1 MKKLMTFLLAFA
13 AAGTLWCSATD
24 VKYDIKGTGA
34 PKDGVTVYLVD
45 QISLARIDSAVVSH
59 GSFQM
64 KGKAEKNAF
73 LAIAIPGDQAP
84 FHFLRSGQIPL
95 FNDGKPVTVNVADG
109 TLSGS
114 ALNTKLSE
122 CNRRN
127 QTAYTEYY
135 SLIEEMERVPQDASQ
150 EKVAEMMDRYRKAI
164 NKYAD
169 FFVGMLEENNDS
181 LIPLVFI
188 EHLPSVVSAADNWNK
203 ALGEQK
209 LEELLAANPKI
220 ANHPFT
226 QDLKRR
232 MAAADAQRRQNADRR
247 QAYVGE
253 KFRDLAE
260 PDPDGKVHKLSEY
273 VSRGKWVLVD
283 FWASWC
289 GPCKAEM
296 PNVTAAYKKYHKK
309 GFEIVGLSFDKDKDE
324 WVKAIKEW
332 DMPWIHLSDLKH
344 WQTVA
349 AGVYSVNAIP
359 DNLLIDPQG
368 NIVARGL
375 RGKELEARL
384 SEIFKK

>member
-1 MKKLMTFLLAFA
+1 MKKSMTFLLAVA
-13 AAGTLWCSATD
+13 AAGMLSCSAND

-34 PKDGVTVYLVD
+34 PDGVTVYLVD
-45 QISLARIDSAVVSH
+45 QISLVRIDSAVVSR

-64 KGKAEKNAF
+64 KGKAEKDAF

-122 CNRRN
+122 CDRRN
-127 QTAYTEYY
+127 QAAYAEYY
-135 SLIEEMERVPQDASQ
+135 SLIEEMESLQEDVSQ
-150 EKVAEMMDRYRKAI
+150 EKAAEMMARYRTAI

-169 FFVGMLEENNDS
+169 FFVGMLEENNNS
-181 LIPLVFI
+181 RIPVAFV

-209 LEELLAANPKI
+209 LEEILAANP
-220 ANHPFT
+220 ALADHPYVV
-226 QDLKRR
+226 DLKSR
-232 MAAADAQRRQNADRR
+232 MAATDAQRRQNADRR
-247 QAYVGE
+247 QAFIGE
-253 KFRDLAE
+253 KFRDLVE
-260 PDPDGKVHKLSEY
+260 SDPKGKSHKLSEY
-273 VSRGKWVLVD
+273 VGRGKLVLVD

-296 PNVTAAYKKYHKK
+296 PNVTAAYRKYHRK
-309 GFEIVGLSFDKDKDE
+309 GFEIVGLSFDQDKDA
-324 WVKAIKEW
+324 WVKAIKDW
-332 DMPWIHLSDLKH
+332 DMPWIHLSDLKY
-344 WQTVA
+344 WESVA
-349 AGVYSVNAIP
+349 AGVYSVNGIP

-368 NIVARGL
+368 TIVARGL
-375 RGKELEARL
+375 RGGDLEAKL
-384 SEIFKK
+384 AEIFK

>member
-1 MKKLMTFLLAFA
+1 MKKLITILLAFA
-13 AAGTLWCSATD
+13 ATGTLWCSATD

-45 QISLARIDSAVVSH
+45 QISLARIDSAVVSR

-64 KGKAEKNAF
+64 KGKAEKDAF
-73 LAIAIPGDQAP
+73 LAIAIPGDQTP
-84 FHFLRSGQIPL
+84 YQFLRSGQIPL

-122 CNRRN
+122 CDRRN
-127 QTAYTEYY
+127 LAAYTEYY

-169 FFVGMLEENNDS
+169 FFVGMLEENNNS
-181 LIPLVFI
+181 LIPTAFV
-188 EHLPSVVSAADNWNK
+188 EHLPSIVSAADNWNK

-209 LEELLAANPKI
+209 LEELLAANPMVAK
-220 ANHPFT
+220 HPYVV
-226 QDLKRR
+226 DLKRR
-232 MAAADAQRRQNADRR
+232 MAANDAQRRQNADRR
-247 QAYVGE
+247 QAFVGE

-260 PDPDGKVHKLSEY
+260 ADPDGKTHKLSEY
-273 VSRGKWVLVD
+273 VGKGKWVLVD

-309 GFEIVGLSFDKDKDE
+309 GFEIVGLSFDKDKDA
-324 WVKAIKEW
+324 WVQAIKDW

-375 RGKELEARL
+375 RGQELEAKL
-384 SEIFKK
+384 AEIFK

>member
-1 MKKLMTFLLAFA
+1 MTFLLAVA
-13 AAGTLWCSATD
+13 AAGMLSCSAND

-34 PKDGVTVYLVD
+34 PDGVTVYLVD
-45 QISLARIDSAVVSH
+45 QISLARIDSAVVSR

-64 KGKAEKNAF
+64 KGKAEKDAF

-122 CNRRN
+122 CDRRN
-127 QTAYTEYY
+127 QAAYAEYY
-135 SLIEEMERVPQDASQ
+135 SLIEEMESLQEDVSQ
-150 EKVAEMMDRYRKAI
+150 EKAEEMMARYRTAI

-169 FFVGMLEENNDS
+169 FFVGMLEENNNS
-181 LIPLVFI
+181 LIPVAFV

-209 LEELLAANPKI
+209 LEEILAANP
-220 ANHPFT
+220 ALADHPYVV
-226 QDLKRR
+226 DLKSR
-232 MAAADAQRRQNADRR
+232 MAATDAQRRQNADRR
-247 QAYVGE
+247 QAFIGE
-253 KFRDLAE
+253 KFRDLVE
-260 PDPDGKVHKLSEY
+260 SDPKGKSHKLSEY
-273 VSRGKWVLVD
+273 VGRGKWVLVD

-296 PNVTAAYKKYHKK
+296 PNVTAAYRKYHRK
-309 GFEIVGLSFDKDKDE
+309 GFEIVGLSFDQDKDA
-324 WVKAIKEW
+324 WVKAIKDW
-332 DMPWIHLSDLKH
+332 DMPWIHLSDLKY
-344 WQTVA
+344 WESVA
-349 AGVYSVNAIP
+349 AGVYSVNGIP

-368 NIVARGL
+368 TIVARGL
-375 RGKELEARL
+375 RGGDLEAKL
-384 SEIFKK
+384 AEIFK

>member
-1 MKKLMTFLLAFA
+1 MKRYLTLLVAFA
-13 AAGTLWCSATD
+13 AAGMLLCSAKD

-34 PKDGVTVYLVD
+34 PDGATVFLVD

-59 GSFQM
+59 GAFQM
-64 KGKAEKNAF
+64 KGKAEKDAF
-73 LAIAIPGDQAP
+73 LAIAIPGDQTP
-84 FHFLRSGQIPL
+84 YQFLRSGQIPL
-95 FNDGKPVTVNVADG
+95 FNDGKPMTVNVADG

-122 CNRRN
+122 CDRRN
-127 QTAYTEYY
+127 LAAYTEYY

-169 FFVGMLEENNDS
+169 FFVRMLEENNNS
-181 LIPLVFI
+181 LIPTAFV
-188 EHLPSVVSAADNWNK
+188 EHLPSIVSAADNWNK

-209 LEELLAANPKI
+209 LEELLAANPMVAK
-220 ANHPFT
+220 HPYVV
-226 QDLKRR
+226 DLKRR
-232 MAAADAQRRQNADRR
+232 MAANDAQRRQNADRR
-247 QAYVGE
+247 QAFVGE

-260 PDPDGKVHKLSEY
+260 ADPDGKTHKLSEY
-273 VSRGKWVLVD
+273 VGKGKWVLVD

-309 GFEIVGLSFDKDKDE
+309 GFEIVGLSFDKDKDA
-324 WVKAIKEW
+324 WVQAIKDW

-375 RGKELEARL
+375 RGKDLETKLA
-384 SEIFKK
+384 EIFK